1 MSVFMV
7 GKSLFNNTTQCVF
20 SRSLLN
26 PISLGQTTSVSS
38 GDIDLISTAF
48 YDILKIIESM
58 YGANMASKN
67 YEEIPNNYDQYIQLH
82 DSLQE
87 LQAQTTNNDLTLLL
101 QIAEHTLVG
110 AMNSYTVYGEN
121 VLLRIDKAA
130 LEARVS
136 ELLNKANVET
146 VNDAETDSNLGIV
159 RSFRLAPVFNYYIMI
174 YGMPTCGLGFDPV
187 KISFLVDI
195 LTEKGIDPYT

>member
-1 MSVFMV
+1 MV
-7 GKSLFNNTTQCVF
+7 GKSLFNNSTHSGI

-38 GDIDLISTAF
+38 DEVDLISTAY

-67 YEEIPNNYDQYIQLH
+67 YEDIPNNYDQYVQLYE
-82 DSLQE
+82 SLQT

-110 AMNSYTVYGEN
+110 AVNSYTIYGEN
-121 VLLRIDKAA
+121 VLLRVDKTT
-130 LEARVS
+130 LETRVS
-136 ELLNKANVET
+136 ELLNKVNVEN
-146 VNDAETDSNLGIV
+146 VNDAETDSNLGVV
-159 RSFRLAPVFNYYIMI
+159 RSFRLAPVYNYYIMI
-174 YGMPTCGLGFDPV
+174 YGMPASGVGFDPV
-187 KISFLVDI
+187 KLSFLVDI

>member
-130 LEARVS
+130 LETRVS

>member
-58 YGANMASKN
+58 YGANMASKK

>member
-1 MSVFMV
+1 MV

-130 LEARVS
+130 LETRVS